1 MNRSAISRLYAEAEY
16 MRDLTITKPEF
27 RILLGRRMKNFM
39 AVSAPARLTHVA
51 GMSLLPSARDCN
63 KVPPELMTGMD
74 LEKRPIY
81 ESERSILK
89 YDVGSNTVNRRFCQ
103 GFSMVDPT
111 PR

>member
-1 MNRSAISRLYAEAEY
+1 
-16 MRDLTITKPEF
+16 MRDLTITKPKF

-51 GMSLLPSARDCN
+51 GMSLLLSARDCN
-63 KVPPELMTGMD
+63 KAPQELMTDMD
-74 LEKRPIY
+74 LEKRPI
-81 ESERSILK
+81 LK
-89 YDVGSNTVNRRFCQ
+89 YNVGSNTVNRRFGQ